1 MDVSQKRKE
10 RFKLIP
16 FVAVMLKKDNK
27 VLLTKRIKSGWG
39 EGKYALPG
47 GGVDG
52 NETIRTACAREVKEE
67 LGVLVKEEDLKVLH
81 VMHIFV
87 PNSFEGIGFFLQ
99 TEKWEGEL
107 KNMEPN
113 LHESIGWYDLNNLPE
128 NIVSELK
135 LALEKI
141 SNNEIYSE
149 HGW

>member
-1 MDVSQKRKE
+1 MAEE
-10 RFKLIP
+10 RFKLFP

-27 VLLTKRIKSGWG
+27 IVLTKRKKSGWG
-39 EGKYALPG
+39 KGEYALPG

-67 LGVLVKEEDLKVLH
+67 LGVIVKEEDLQVLH
-81 VMHIFV
+81 VMHGIGK
-87 PNSFEGIGFFLQ
+87 NDIETIGFFLQ
-99 TEKWEGEL
+99 TEKWDVEP

-113 LHESIGWYDLNNLPE
+113 LHEFIDWYDLDNLPE

-135 LALEKI
+135 LVLEKI

-149 HGW
+149 YGW